1 MSIRLSSIL
10 VIVACVSQIIKSD
23 ITKPVKSSV
32 VREDHEQYEWLVNA
46 PPNFH
51 EHLSKNGTMIDA
63 KSDAEL
69 MAKFESERQFYLD
82 NPCSHTDGEV
92 IDAVD
97 HYFWGMTHGLS
108 MELGGL
114 DGSHSTRSMTASFE
128 EKFKWKRII
137 VEGNPLYRQGLVK
150 KSPLAFGVNAVICSD
165 PTIMH
170 YSSREYI
177 GGLLEFMSQKFLRD
191 FHTAIYRNCTPH
203 GNLSS
208 VDFTKF
214 SDVIPVACIPL
225 SQVLHRAHVKHINY
239 FVLDVEVRET
249 KSNVSDLPNIL
260 KPYTPRALKN
270 KISIR
275 LLNFIQ

>member
-1 MSIRLSSIL
+1 M
-10 VIVACVSQIIKSD
+10 
-23 ITKPVKSSV
+23 KSSE
-32 VREDHEQYEWLVNA
+32 VRDDHEQYEWLVNT

-51 EHLSKNGTMIDA
+51 EHSFRNGTMIDA
-63 KSDAEL
+63 KSDAEV

-92 IDAVD
+92 VDALD
-97 HYFWGMTHGLS
+97 HYFWGMTNGLA

-114 DGSHSTRSMTASFE
+114 DGSHGTRSMTVSFE

-137 VEGNPLYRQGLVK
+137 VEGNPLYRKGLVQN
-150 KSPLAFGVNAVICSD
+150 SPLAFGVNAAICSD
-165 PTIMH
+165 PTTMH

-177 GGLLEFMSQKFLRD
+177 GGLLEFMSEKFLRD

-208 VDFTKF
+208 VDFTQFK
-214 SDVIPVACIPL
+214 DVTPVACIPL
-225 SQVLHRAHVKHINY
+225 AQVLHRAHVKHINY

-249 KSNVSDLPNIL
+249 KSNASDSPAIL
-260 KPYTPRALKN
+260 QPLTPGALKN
-270 KISIR
+270 IEHD
-275 LLNFIQ
+275 FY